1 MTSIIG
7 DFTKEIINFAYRQ
20 TKKNKNKRKI
30 KYIIDILTN
39 LLFEDI
45 KPYALTILGILIL
58 MFVMN
63 CFQFYWYM
71 RAVKITGMTSIISP
85 SPLIH

>member
-1 MTSIIG
+1 MTSSILG
-7 DFTKEIINFAYRQ
+7 DITKEIINFAYKHTR
-20 TKKNKNKRKI
+20 KNKNKRKI
-30 KYIIDILTN
+30 KYIIDVLTN

-45 KPYALTILGILIL
+45 KPYAITILGILIL

-71 RAVKITGMTSIISP
+71 KAVKITTRI
-85 SPLIH
+85 LND

>member
-1 MTSIIG
+1 MTSIVG
-7 DFTKEIINFAYRQ
+7 DITSEIINLVYQQ
-20 TKKNKNKRKI
+20 TRKNKNKRKI
-30 KYIIDILTN
+30 KYTIDILTN

-45 KPYALTILGILIL
+45 KPYAITILGILIL

-71 RAVKITGMTSIISP
+71 KAIKMK
-85 SPLIH
+85 

>member
-1 MTSIIG
+1 MTSIVG
-7 DFTKEIINFAYRQ
+7 DITSEIIHLAYQQ
-20 TKKNKNKRKI
+20 TRKNKNKRKI

-45 KPYALTILGILIL
+45 KPYAITILGILIL

-71 RAVKITGMTSIISP
+71 KAIKIK
-85 SPLIH
+85 